1 MLSPRNPRR
10 RRSTVALLCVTL
22 LTDDATAIR
31 ACQCC
36 TSSRRRSR
44 LASPRL
50 CDDRQALG
58 DPSTMPWI
66 DEALRQGDVS
76 PQLELGSIPP
86 TISQG
91 IDGLEMLREDELR
104 QLEALEEPAAPMLS
118 PACQE
123 LLQRSLNS
131 LDYSGNWS
139 DPARMRDSIVLSCKS
154 PEVLDGP
161 GGPEY
166 SCRYSEFTSER
177 HELHKHIVERMLSS
191 PARTQDA
198 GRMGSGS
205 GSGAFARGVSGWQRG
220 AARGAAKRSL
230 GEQYEEARPVAPTA
244 ADVHSVAAREL
255 GFAAVQ
261 GYEHETGTLSYTG
274 LASLAGQSEEQHVF
288 IVVGV
293 PGSGK
298 DSVLKRYVRSLGMD
312 LLDASA
318 DRVKEYLAAYGTDE
332 LSVSVREHNL
342 AHGPGKHLLHAQYL
356 HRESVYLIDDIVKRA
371 MTQRRSLLL
380 EKTLFDSGH
389 VLEYARRCRTGSSCP
404 TGWPRGSPSAVT
416 SPRRRRSPR
425 CASTTRTC
433 AASSTPPATARSS

>member
-50 CDDRQALG
+50 CDDRQTLG

-104 QLEALEEPAAPMLS
+104 QLEALDEPAVPMLS

-123 LLQRSLNS
+123 LLKRSLDS

-139 DPARMRDSIVLSCKS
+139 DPARMRDSMVLSCKS

-166 SCRYSEFTSER
+166 SCRYSEFTRER
-177 HELHKHIVERMLSS
+177 HELHEHIVERMLATPKGTGFSS
-191 PARTQDA
+191 PDGGPMAADA
-198 GRMGSGS
+198 VDGGS
-205 GSGAFARGVSGWQRG
+205 FASWQRG

-230 GEQYEEARPVAPTA
+230 GEQYEARPLAPATA
-244 ADVHSVAAREL
+244 DAAT
-255 GFAAVQ
+255 AVQ
-261 GYEHETGTLSYTG
+261 GYEHETGSLSHTRI
-274 LASLAGQSEEQHVF
+274 ASLTSSGEQHVF

-342 AHGPGKHLLHAQYL
+342 AH
-356 HRESVYLIDDIVKRA
+356 
-371 MTQRRSLLL
+371 
-380 EKTLFDSGH
+380 
-389 VLEYARRCRTGSSCP
+389 
-404 TGWPRGSPSAVT
+404 
-416 SPRRRRSPR
+416 
-425 CASTTRTC
+425 
-433 AASSTPPATARSS
+433 

>member
-1 MLSPRNPRR
+1 
-10 RRSTVALLCVTL
+10 
-22 LTDDATAIR
+22 
-31 ACQCC
+31 
-36 TSSRRRSR
+36 
-44 LASPRL
+44 
-50 CDDRQALG
+50 
-58 DPSTMPWI
+58 
-66 DEALRQGDVS
+66 
-76 PQLELGSIPP
+76 
-86 TISQG
+86 
-91 IDGLEMLREDELR
+91 MLREDELR
-104 QLEALEEPAAPMLS
+104 QLEALDERAVPMLS

-123 LLQRSLNS
+123 LLKRSLDS

-139 DPARMRDSIVLSCKS
+139 DPTRMRDSMVLSCKS

-166 SCRYSEFTSER
+166 SCRFDEFTQER
-177 HELHKHIVERMLSS
+177 HELHEHIVERMLAS
-191 PARTQDA
+191 PKGTGFTAPDGGRVDDA
-198 GRMGSGS
+198 VDGGSIAS
-205 GSGAFARGVSGWQRG
+205 WQRG

-230 GEQYEEARPVAPTA
+230 GEQYEARPAAPA
-244 ADVHSVAAREL
+244 ATDAAA
-255 GFAAVQ
+255 AAVQ
-261 GYEHETGTLSYTG
+261 AYEHETGSLSYTG
-274 LASLAGQSEEQHVF
+274 LASLTSSSLQGEQHVF

-356 HRESVYLIDDIVKRA
+356 HRESVFLIDDIVKRA

-389 VLEYARRCRTGSSCP
+389 VLEYARRFAAEGCRTHLLGTHITPLRNWEFLSNRMSSGQSFGRYISKAQAI
-404 TGWPRGSPSAVT
+404 TSLRQYDANLRSILDSPCDRAVFDSIHVFDVRQNNWCVAWT
-416 SPRRRRSPR
+416 PGDDDDDY
-425 CASTTRTC
+425 ADIDDDG
-433 AASSTPPATARSS
+433 AA